1 MPTLSAIIRFNPF
14 LSVCLLCRLFH
25 YNCTAF
31 LLCRQ
36 APETGD
42 VRAKCELGKLQDGI
56 LRIFGS
62 EGEEANVNEVF
73 RLLKTI
79 LKNYKIVIW
88 YAVTVYKSKII

>member
-1 MPTLSAIIRFNPF
+1 M
-14 LSVCLLCRLFH
+14 SVCLLCRSFH
-25 YNCTAF
+25 DNCTAF

-56 LRIFGS
+56 LRIFES
-62 EGEEANVNEVF
+62 EGKKQIEMKFFAF
-73 RLLKTI
+73 LKTI

-88 YAVTVYKSKII
+88 YAVTVYNSKII